1 MGPASFLATLVLER
15 SRKFSRVE
23 PGSLAVDDMARL
35 PERPTGE
42 RNGYKQKYFHKQ
54 ITVMDISVDVG
65 FKLSFATTKHFPLN
79 IFRTKA
85 MLSAT

>member
-1 MGPASFLATLVLER
+1 MGPASFLATLVLEH
-15 SRKFSRVE
+15 SRKFSRVV
-23 PGSLAVDDMARL
+23 PGSLAVDDKARL

-42 RNGYKQKYFHKQ
+42 KNWYNFHKQ
-54 ITVMDISVDVG
+54 ITVMDISVAVG
-65 FKLSFATTKHFPLN
+65 FKVFFATTKHFPLN